1 MTYIDLHYLGAPH
14 LIATAVIET
23 EAGPVLIDP
32 GPSTALGQLTAG
44 LEKLGY
50 GLADVE
56 AILLTHIHLDHAG
69 ATGTLV
75 RHAPDA
81 KVVVHR
87 RGALHME
94 RPGRLIASA
103 TQLYGD
109 DMDRLWGAFEP
120 VPAGTMHVVEG
131 GETVEVGERT
141 FEVAYT
147 PGHARHH
154 VSYFDASTST
164 AYVGDTVGMC
174 VAGDAY
180 VMPVTPPPDV
190 DLAGWIES
198 LGRLRAWSPEQLFRT
213 HFGPS
218 DSAAAQLDQFQDRL
232 LEWEARVRS
241 SYEPE
246 LDQEMQA
253 ARFKLWALDDM
264 RRHVPEAG
272 WPPYEHFGLPEF
284 SWAGLVRSLGT

>member
-103 TQLYGD
+103 TQLDGD
-109 DMDRLWGAFEP
+109 DMDRLWGAFE
-120 VPAGTMHVVEG
+120 
-131 GETVEVGERT
+131 
-141 FEVAYT
+141 
-147 PGHARHH
+147 
-154 VSYFDASTST
+154 
-164 AYVGDTVGMC
+164 
-174 VAGDAY
+174 
-180 VMPVTPPPDV
+180 
-190 DLAGWIES
+190 
-198 LGRLRAWSPEQLFRT
+198 
-213 HFGPS
+213 
-218 DSAAAQLDQFQDRL
+218 
-232 LEWEARVRS
+232 
-241 SYEPE
+241 
-246 LDQEMQA
+246 
-253 ARFKLWALDDM
+253 
-264 RRHVPEAG
+264 
-272 WPPYEHFGLPEF
+272 
-284 SWAGLVRSLGT
+284 